1 MITLT
6 HNIFYLYTQSFNVE
20 CARCKGRLLCGRL
33 RCPLLE
39 KFRLRTAKIEVGE
52 IEKPTPPSVFVGRYG
67 YPKVFVGPLIA
78 TREDNPEFLDSPW
91 LWKGR
96 IEDIIAIRMSLIRG
110 MKLVDV
116 RSGGRFIET
125 LQEATASIRHVFLEG
140 RIERVIEKPIFDDV
154 LQPIGVAARIEDL
167 RLVENPKIPREVEKV
182 WNDEVKAVDAVRLLF
197 DAGFNTYYIQRLFS
211 IGMLGIEKRLVP
223 TRWSIT
229 AVHDILGESLKQE
242 VAEFEPIDE
251 AMFFSYEHFG
261 NRFEIL
267 ILPGEYSF
275 NLIEIWNKRSFWSP
289 DSTWM
294 GYDGETIAK
303 KKRYS
308 ILGGGYYAARLP
320 VLKFLR
326 KIRRKGKVFVLREIK
341 PEYYAPLGVWVVEEG
356 VRRAFALGRRD
367 VGYEKIRSFLRKFR
381 YQTTLADFQP

>member
-1 MITLT
+1 M
-6 HNIFYLYTQSFNVE
+6 HNAFYLYTQSFNVE

-33 RCPLLE
+33 KCPLLE
-39 KFRLRTAKIEVGE
+39 KFRLRTTKIESGD
-52 IEKPTPPSVFVGRYG
+52 IKKPTPPSVFVGRLG

-78 TREDNPEFLDSPW
+78 VRDDNPEFLDSPW
-91 LWKGR
+91 LWKGS

-110 MKLVDV
+110 MKLVNV
-116 RSGGRFIET
+116 HSKGRFIET
-125 LQEATASIRHVFLEG
+125 LQEATASIRHVDLEG

-154 LQPIGVAARIEDL
+154 LQPMGIAARVEDVK
-167 RLVENPKIPREVEKV
+167 LVDNPKIPRKVEKV
-182 WNDEVKAVDAVRLLF
+182 WNDEIKAADAIKLLF
-197 DAGFNTYYIQRLFS
+197 NAGFSTYYIQRIFS

-229 AVHDILGESLKQE
+229 AVHDILGESLKRE
-242 VAEFEPIDE
+242 IAEFESIDRV
-251 AMFFSYEHFG
+251 MFFSYEHFG

-275 NLIEIWNKRSFWSP
+275 NLIEIWNKKSFWSP
-289 DSTWM
+289 NSTWI
-294 GYDGETIAK
+294 GYDGETVAK

-308 ILGGGYYAARLP
+308 TLGGGYYAARLP
-320 VLKFLR
+320 VLEYLR
-326 KIRRKGKVFVLREIK
+326 KIRRKGKIFVLREIK

-356 VRRAFALGRRD
+356 VKRALTFGERYVDR
-367 VGYEKIRSFLRKFR
+367 EEIRNFLKKFR